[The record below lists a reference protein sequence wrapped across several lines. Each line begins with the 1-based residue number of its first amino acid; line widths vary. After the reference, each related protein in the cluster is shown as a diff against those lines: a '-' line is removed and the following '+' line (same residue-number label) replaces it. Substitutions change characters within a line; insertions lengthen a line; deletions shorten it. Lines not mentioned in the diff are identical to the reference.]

1 MTLLHVTA
9 DGCIWRPRDAA
20 APDLAALLD
29 RLPEEQPVPILIH
42 GYRYAP
48 GSRHDDPH
56 DLIFADAP
64 RTPCGHLGWPHHLGF
79 RSGDGGLCIGF
90 GWNALGSI
98 WRARAEAARAGLALA
113 ALVTRIRSVSP
124 RRRITVLAH
133 SLGARVLVSALPAV
147 DGGDIARAVL
157 LVPAVLRSEARQAI
171 ATTGGRSCEIV
182 NVTTAQN
189 RPFDRAFELLVAAGL
204 ARSAGRGLG
213 LSGGG
218 RWFDLALDDPGQRAR
233 LARLGFAVPDPER
246 RICHWSSYQR
256 APLFDLYRALLA
268 EPAGRGLH
276 PAQLH
281 PVGHGAETAPC
292 TAIEN
297 GVNYA

>member
-9 DGCIWRPRDAA
+9 DGCIWRPRDPA
-20 APDLAALLD
+20 APELATLLD
-29 RLPEEQPVPILIH
+29 RLPDDLPVPILIH

-48 GSRHDDPH
+48 GSLRDDPH

-64 RTPCGHLGWPHHLGF
+64 RTPCGHLGWPYHLGF
-79 RSGDGGLCIGF
+79 RPDTRGLCIGF

-98 WRARAEAARAGLALA
+98 WQARAEAARAGLALA
-113 ALVTRIRSVSP
+113 ALVTRIRSLSP
-124 RRRITVLAH
+124 RRQVTVLAH
-133 SLGARVLVSALPAV
+133 SLGARVLFSALPAV
-147 DGGDIARAVL
+147 DDGDIARAVL
-157 LVPAVLRSEARQAI
+157 LVPAVLRGEARRAI
-171 ATTGGRSCEIV
+171 ATAGGRACEIV

-204 ARSAGRGLG
+204 ARSAGRGLDRA
-213 LSGGG
+213 GGA
-218 RWFDLALDDPGQRAR
+218 RWFDLALDEPGQRDR
-233 LARLGFAVPDPER
+233 LARLGFAVPDPAR
-246 RICHWSSYQR
+246 RICHWSAYQR

-268 EPAGRGLH
+268 EAAGRSLH

-281 PVGHGAETAPC
+281 AAGHGLEPAPC
-292 TAIEN
+292 APMEN